1 MRHFGLIGYPL
12 GHSFSK
18 KYFTEFFEKG
28 NIDAQYDSYPLENI
42 REFSALIEQTDFTGL
57 NVTFPYKQQV
67 MQFLD
72 ELDETA
78 AAIGAVN
85 VIKFIRENGKTILKG
100 YNSDTIGF
108 ENAILPFLKTHHKK
122 ALILGTGGAS
132 KAVVFTLKKLKIQTT
147 YVSRQSSNGILG
159 YEDINKIIINDNLL
173 IINTTPLGMYPK
185 TDECPNIPYE
195 FVTDK
200 HLLYDLVYRPDETLF
215 MKKGREAGAIAVNG
229 IEMLYGQAGA
239 AWEIWNN

>member
-18 KYFTEFFEKG
+18 QFFTEFFEKEG
-28 NIDAQYDSYPLENI
+28 IDGYYDLYPIENI
-42 REFSALIEQTDFTGL
+42 REFPALIQQHEFSGM
-57 NVTFPYKQQV
+57 NVTIPYKQDV
-67 MQFLD
+67 MQYLD

-85 VIKFIRENGKTILKG
+85 VIKFIRKNGKTTLKG

-108 ENAILPFLKTHHKK
+108 AKAILPLLKDHHKK

-132 KAVVFTLKKLKIQTT
+132 KAVVYTLNKWGIQTT
-147 YVSRQSSNGILG
+147 YVSRNASDNILS
-159 YEDINKIIINDNLL
+159 YQDLNKNLIEDNLL
-173 IINTTPLGMYPK
+173 IVNTTPLGMYPN
-185 TDECPNIPYE
+185 TDNCPDIPYKHLSE
-195 FVTDK
+195 K
-200 HLLYDLVYRPDETLF
+200 HLLYDLVYRPEETLF
-215 MKKGREAGAIAVNG
+215 MKKGTTNGATVANG
-229 IEMLYGQAGA
+229 MEMLYGQAIA